1 MLITAQGAWN
11 ALPAWEESVKP
22 SLALRLALCAL
33 AAALLAA
40 AGCAYTTVTA
50 KERPHLPLPPV
61 KAGLQAVMGPVND
74 KRIWQISGQ
83 DNPLPDVRLFTP
95 EITAHMR
102 KGLMESGLFTA
113 LPGPDEAAAKE
124 IKAGLSLE
132 LTQFGLTRLGSNA
145 WVVPHLLL
153 DGVALPVFTGMA
165 IYSKGRVD
173 LGSYLMPSSRMG
185 TQVTVRL
192 AYGEGQAVLLEKEY
206 SVQEELGE
214 VSERKY
220 LETINDT
227 SSHGV
232 EMGRREGRKALDSL
246 VRAIAGDPLWQNLPL
261 LRRLVEAE
269 NLVKQGKPLP
279 VQAAVVQDLLAQLPP
294 SLTYL
299 EDEVKVLRDGYLD
312 AKSRA
317 GIVNDLRVRWL
328 VLDDIK
334 QLPAGQTISEEGAEQ
349 LFDDPA
355 LPKHQAEAVIAER
368 ILHLALSIIMAP
380 EQRPGPPLTA
390 AAATLVVP
398 PVGFRG
404 PAAGVAPELSPGL
417 PRPLAPLPSSPATA
431 SAQAGV
437 ASPSPLAPAQAKVLR
452 QQLSRDLVARVR
464 ADLRLQVQLVLQAEK
479 AVGPDWAP
487 MEGLLRQVGTPYI
500 NKYLN
505 TRKG

>member
-1 MLITAQGAWN
+1 MR

-61 KAGLQAVMGPVND
+61 KAGLQAVMGQVND
-74 KRIWQISGQ
+74 KRMWQIGAQ
-83 DNPLPDVRLFTP
+83 DGPLPDVRLFAP
-95 EITAHMR
+95 EITAHLR
-102 KGLMESGLFTA
+102 KGLVESGLFTA
-113 LPGPDEAAAKE
+113 LPSPEAPEAKE

-173 LGSYLMPSSRMG
+173 LGGYLMPSSRMG
-185 TQVTVRL
+185 TMITVKL
-192 AYGEGQAVLLEKEY
+192 AYGDGQSLLLDKEY
-206 SVQEELGE
+206 SVQEELGQ

-227 SSHGV
+227 STHGV
-232 EMGRREGRKALDSL
+232 EMGRREGRKTLDSL

-261 LRRLVEAE
+261 LRRLVQAE
-269 NLVKQGKPLP
+269 TLVKQGKPLP
-279 VQAAVVQDLLAQLPP
+279 EQAAAVQELLAQLPP

-299 EDEVKVLRDGYLD
+299 EDEVKVLRDGFLD

-328 VLDDIK
+328 VLTDAK
-334 QLPAGQTISEEGAEQ
+334 QLPAGQTISEEGAER
-349 LFDDPA
+349 LFDDPT
-355 LPKHQAEAVIAER
+355 LPKYQAEAVIAER
-368 ILHLALSIIMAP
+368 VLRLALSILMAP
-380 EQRPGPPLTA
+380 EQRPGPPPVAT
-390 AAATLVVP
+390 AATLVVP

-404 PAAGVAPELSPGL
+404 PAAGVAPELSPGG
-417 PRPLAPLPSSPATA
+417 PRPLAQPSVSPAAAQA
-431 SAQAGV
+431 SAP
-437 ASPSPLAPAQAKVLR
+437 ASLVLSPGQAKALR
-452 QQLSRDLVARVR
+452 QQISRELVARVR
-464 ADLRLQVQLVLQAEK
+464 GDLRLQVQLVLQAEK

-487 MEGLLRQVGTPYI
+487 MEGLLRQVDTPYV
-500 NKYLN
+500 NKYLS